1 MNPKLFHWKLIGG
14 SRIDLE
20 HRTGEQMSS
29 PGPGLLS
36 GGNWQD
42 LLRQVREL
50 PGVPEARLENFRRSD
65 SKSRAYIIGA
75 LLAFRDTFSRISSAS
90 PHPDPGTAAPA
101 AEKKK
106 KMGMESRPF
115 QKTPSKSESA
125 ADKTETAAPGQRRQ
139 TATYSRSS
147 LSRTAVLD
155 CGREGCHQENLLY
168 YRDYLENGRHLG
180 RGHLFVGTLPS
191 TPLCEAA
198 ISLGL
203 NGPAYYMDPLDRNEL
218 LWDEIEFLLEE
229 DENERVLLFH
239 FIGGILYAF
248 CFTKGSTLLEDPELP
263 PSRLFIKQQE

>member
-1 MNPKLFHWKLIGG
+1 MNPKSFHWKLIGG

-75 LLAFRDTFSRISSAS
+75 LLAFRDAFSRISSAL
-90 PHPDPGTAAPA
+90 PHPDPGTVAPA

-115 QKTPSKSESA
+115 QKTPSKPESA
-125 ADKTETAAPGQRRQ
+125 ADEAETAAPGQRRQ
-139 TATYSRSS
+139 TATYSSSS

-218 LWDEIEFLLEE
+218 LWNEIEFLLEE

-239 FIGGILYAF
+239 FTGGVLYVF

-263 PSRLFIKQQE
+263 PSRLFIKLQE